1 VHGGALAPSTA
12 ISNRIR
18 GSAAEI
24 EGLFGTPQQ
33 FMHKY
38 ENFQKIYISALQ
50 DPKNLV
56 YNPDPARLQTALR
69 RRIYR
74 FWSFKLQSV

>member
-12 ISNRIR
+12 VSNRIR

-24 EGLFGTPQQ
+24 ERLFGTQQQ
-33 FMHKY
+33 FMQKY
-38 ENFQKIYISALQ
+38 QNFQQIYTTALR
-50 DPKNLV
+50 DPQNLI
-56 YNPDPARLQTALR
+56 YNPDPARLKSALQ

>member
-1 VHGGALAPSTA
+1 MHGGALAPSTA

-24 EGLFGTPQQ
+24 EGLFGTQQQ
-33 FMHKY
+33 FMQKY
-38 ENFQKIYISALQ
+38 QNFQRIYTTALR
-50 DPKNLV
+50 DPQNLI
-56 YNPDPARLQTALR
+56 YNPDPARLQSALK

-74 FWSFKLQSV
+74 FWSFKLQNV